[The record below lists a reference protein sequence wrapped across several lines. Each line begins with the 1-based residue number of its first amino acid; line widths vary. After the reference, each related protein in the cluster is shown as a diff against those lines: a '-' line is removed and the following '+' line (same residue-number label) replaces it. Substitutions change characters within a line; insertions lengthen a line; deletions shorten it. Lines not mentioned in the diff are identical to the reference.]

1 MNCNKVDHLIM
12 KYMDGILTMEE
23 AKHLNQ
29 HITKCDTCREEF
41 FTYQKMIDV
50 LQDGQLVEAPKDFE
64 ATVMNRIKDIEIDY
78 EVKEKISIDTISA
91 MVWGLF
97 SLIFGI
103 GVLLVLYRY
112 PIIEY
117 LVENP
122 YLGDWA
128 SSMVPT
134 VDILSTYIS
143 DIKEEIISILST
155 SKYVFSSLRL
165 ILIPV
170 LSILGAIKYYIYRKA
185 KVEI

>member
-1 MNCNKVDHLIM
+1 
-12 KYMDGILTMEE
+12 
-23 AKHLNQ
+23 
-29 HITKCDTCREEF
+29 
-41 FTYQKMIDV
+41 
-50 LQDGQLVEAPKDFE
+50 
-64 ATVMNRIKDIEIDY
+64 
-78 EVKEKISIDTISA
+78 

-143 DIKEEIISILST
+143 DIKEKLL
-155 SKYVFSSLRL
+155 VF
-165 ILIPV
+165 
-170 LSILGAIKYYIYRKA
+170 
-185 KVEI
+185 

>member
-1 MNCNKVDHLIM
+1 M
-12 KYMDGILTMEE
+12 G
-23 AKHLNQ
+23 
-29 HITKCDTCREEF
+29 
-41 FTYQKMIDV
+41 
-50 LQDGQLVEAPKDFE
+50 LVF
-64 ATVMNRIKDIEIDY
+64 
-78 EVKEKISIDTISA
+78 
-91 MVWGLF
+91 
-97 SLIFGI
+97 LIFGI

-122 YLGDWA
+122 YLVIA

-134 VDILSTYIS
+134 VNILSTYIS